1 MAQGRLR
8 SCRCFPRLQEE
19 GGVVSVLALGSESQ
33 TEPEKKKNTTLISL
47 ALSGSSLP
55 KSWRQAEI
63 RVG

>member
-1 MAQGRLR
+1 M
-8 SCRCFPRLQEE
+8 
-19 GGVVSVLALGSESQ
+19 VSVLALGSESQ

-55 KSWRQAEI
+55 KSRRQAEI